1 MKTLKKKLKKICK
14 KSNPNYELERP
25 LPKRKN
31 KKIIGLIKDELGVKV
46 IKQSPK
52 WGFNNWMPPYE
63 LC

>member
-31 KKIIGLIKDELGVKV
+31 KKIIGLITDELGVKV

-52 WGFNNWMPPYE
+52 
-63 LC
+63 